1 MRSRLPH
8 KIDEYEI
15 KEFYPM
21 IVRIGV
27 DRPGGLALH
36 MKSRIPIRA
45 PASLCKSER
54 SLSDKEKHR
63 SRTHAPAVTVAH
75 PHQTTIPRPVSNP
88 AK

>member
-1 MRSRLPH
+1 
-8 KIDEYEI
+8 
-15 KEFYPM
+15 M

-75 PHQTTIPRPVSNP
+75 PHQTTIPRPMHVSNP
-88 AK
+88 AN